1 VNVAV
6 KTEIAAAVTL
16 GQSFNGQRLSIN
28 EFSNR
33 FGLSS
38 GAREAIASEIKNPT
52 LLDERFQ
59 FDASEFAKQVPY
71 RSIELNTGV
80 IVTADATRFDEVIK
94 QEVLVGGEGK
104 VRLSAEGKVMN
115 DKLTKAK

>member
-1 VNVAV
+1 
-6 KTEIAAAVTL
+6 VTL
-16 GQSFNGQRLSIN
+16 GQSLAGQRLSIK
-28 EFSNR
+28 EFSKR

-38 GAREAIASEIKNPT
+38 SAQDALAGEIKNSAV
-52 LLDERFQ
+52 LDERFQ
-59 FDASEFAKQVPY
+59 FDAKEFAKQVPY

-80 IVTADATRFDEVIK
+80 ILTADAAQFDKVVHQEVIDPR
-94 QEVLVGGEGK
+94 EGK